1 MDISSILAF
10 KSCFLGLRTKGTLN
24 NLKNKQMYT
33 ALANGGRVAV
43 TASQSVVPLFDVAN
57 NISKELPNSF
67 WKKIAS
73 NPKLNKIVQTIDSPI
88 LIKNAPK
95 IPKIARFLS
104 KFGLAANIIYEF
116 AKPLDAK
123 ESKKTEAMMGA
134 IGNISGMYLF
144 ENLYKYG
151 LSKIPK
157 QTMQNFSSKVLTPT
171 IKNILPKAIN
181 PLSLIIG
188 AGFVCASLLG
198 CSLGEKFMKKLY
210 KGSNAEKTDLEYEQV
225 FEKQSQSQ
233 PQPQNL
239 NKTFLA

>member
-24 NLKNKQMYT
+24 NLKNKQVYT

-43 TASQSVVPLFDVAN
+43 TASQSVVPLFNVAN
-57 NISKELPNSF
+57 NVSKELPNSF
-67 WKKIAS
+67 WKSIAS
-73 NPKLNKIVQTIDSPI
+73 NSKLNKIVQTIDSPI

-151 LSKIPK
+151 ISKIPK
-157 QTMQNFSSKVLTPT
+157 QSMQTFSSKIIPVF
-171 IKNILPKAIN
+171 KGILPKAIN

-198 CSLGEKFMKKLY
+198 CSMGEKFMKKIY
-210 KGSNAEKTDLEYEQV
+210 KGSEAEKVDLEYEQIV
-225 FEKQSQSQ
+225 KNHTQSKA
-233 PQPQNL
+233 QNL
-239 NKTFLA
+239 HKTFLA

>member
-1 MDISSILAF
+1 MDISSVLTF
-10 KSCFLGLRTKGTLN
+10 KSCFLGLRTKGTIK
-24 NLKNKQMYT
+24 NLKNKQLCT
-33 ALANGGRVAV
+33 AIANGGRVAV
-43 TASQSVVPLFDVAN
+43 TASQSVVPLLNFAN
-57 NISKELPNSF
+57 NISKGQPNSI
-67 WKKIAS
+67 WKTIAT
-73 NPKLNKIVQTIDSPI
+73 NPKLTKIAQTIDSPI
-88 LIKNAPK
+88 IIKNAPK

-157 QTMQNFSSKVLTPT
+157 QYMQKLSSK
-171 IKNILPKAIN
+171 ILNPISALNFAIN
-181 PLSLIIG
+181 PLSVIIG

-198 CSLGEKFMKKLY
+198 CNLGEKLMKNLY
-210 KGSNAEKTDLEYEQV
+210 KNSKAEKIDLEYEQIV
-225 FEKQSQSQ
+225 ENTPKNQSSQ
-233 PQPQNL
+233 
-239 NKTFLA
+239 KTFLA

>member
-1 MDISSILAF
+1 MDISSVLTF
-10 KSCFLGLRTKGTLN
+10 KSCFLGLRTKGTIK
-24 NLKNKQMYT
+24 NLKNKQLCT
-33 ALANGGRVAV
+33 AIANGGRVAV
-43 TASQSVVPLFDVAN
+43 TASQSVVPLLNFAN
-57 NISKELPNSF
+57 NISKVQPNSI
-67 WKKIAS
+67 WKTIAT
-73 NPKLNKIVQTIDSPI
+73 NPKLTKIAQTIDSPI
-88 LIKNAPK
+88 IIKNAPK

-157 QTMQNFSSKVLTPT
+157 QYMQKLSSKILNPISVL
-171 IKNILPKAIN
+171 NFAIN
-181 PLSLIIG
+181 PLSVIIG

-198 CSLGEKFMKKLY
+198 CNLGEKLMKNLY
-210 KGSNAEKTDLEYEQV
+210 KNSKAEKIDLEYEQIV
-225 FEKQSQSQ
+225 ENTPKNQSSQ
-233 PQPQNL
+233 
-239 NKTFLA
+239 KTFLA